1 MKMTRY
7 SIEPRTRKC
16 VKGFGFFCHLREIY
30 LTNMEKKLLD
40 TAKNTPLD
48 AAKTASKKVIHKTVE
63 ATGEVIGNKIAEA
76 KTYNQ

>member
-1 MKMTRY
+1 MCQRIWIFLSFTRNLSDKY
-7 SIEPRTRKC
+7 
-16 VKGFGFFCHLREIY
+16 G
-30 LTNMEKKLLD
+30 KKLLD